1 MVSYQFLMK
10 KIAENVLVYRNLCIF
25 APQKQKSDAQLGYG
39 VMVTLQ
45 ILVLSFLVRVQIA
58 QPYLS

>member
-25 APQKQKSDAQLGYG
+25 APQKRK
-39 VMVTLQ
+39 VMLNRAMV
-45 ILVLSFLVRVQIA
+45 
-58 QPYLS
+58 

>member
-25 APQKQKSDAQLGYG
+25 APANENHWA
-39 VMVTLQ
+39 MV
-45 ILVLSFLVRVQIA
+45 
-58 QPYLS
+58 

>member
-25 APQKQKSDAQLGYG
+25 APANRK
-39 VMVTLQ
+39 VMLNWAMV
-45 ILVLSFLVRVQIA
+45 
-58 QPYLS
+58 

>member
-25 APQKQKSDAQLGYG
+25 APKNRK
-39 VMVTLQ
+39 VMLNWAMV
-45 ILVLSFLVRVQIA
+45 
-58 QPYLS
+58 